1 MFQVRHGEMH
11 QNRAF
16 WKEEAV
22 LTRKV
27 DTKDYKLFSIGTVES
42 ADREVLHVIGILGN
56 WWIYRASYGK

>member
-1 MFQVRHGEMH
+1 MLINYWLLTLCIFMQ
-11 QNRAF
+11 
-16 WKEEAV
+16 AV

>member
-1 MFQVRHGEMH
+1 MQ
-11 QNRAF
+11 
-16 WKEEAV
+16 AV

-56 WWIYRASYGK
+56 WWIYRASYGKWEGLV